1 AAIGSSVAAGS
12 VRAAATLPPT
22 DWPAYLNGPPHTS
35 YNGSQT
41 VITAATAA
49 TLTQQWSFTTGAP
62 YLASPTVTSNAVYI
76 GSAQGW
82 FYKLSVHTGA
92 ILNKVYIGAQPART
106 CPATGVAST
115 AAVGFSPRGHIPTVY
130 VAGGNGYLY
139 A

>member
-1 AAIGSSVAAGS
+1 MAGQPLPYRRGKAARAVAAAIGAGVLSAAAIGSSVAAGS

-41 VITAATAA
+41 VITAANAA
-49 TLTQQWSFTTGAP
+49 TLTQQWSFTTGSP

-92 ILNKVYIGAQPART
+92 ILNKVYI
-106 CPATGVAST
+106 
-115 AAVGFSPRGHIPTVY
+115 
-130 VAGGNGYLY
+130 
-139 A
+139 